1 MAIRNEKRIANAVA
15 IHWLQVSGQAE
26 DPPFEPLEELVFVDA
41 HLDELEVVEGS
52 DGSYDMVISP
62 YGEFL
67 YAISMFDGALVTFSR
82 NIGTGNLAFLG
93 RI

>member
-1 MAIRNEKRIANAVA
+1 M
-15 IHWLQVSGQAE
+15 SGQAE
-26 DPPFEPLEELVFVDA
+26 DPPFEPLEELVFIDP